1 MERIEVTYLDTC
13 VVVWL
18 FGGERHKLSK
28 MAIAGIQAEDEILIS
43 PAVVLEL
50 QLLHEIKRA
59 RTTALKVIERL
70 SSEIGLAVCRLPFA
84 SVIESAVDLTWTRDP
99 FDRLIVA
106 HASANE
112 APLVTKD
119 ERIRRHY
126 KRSIW

>member
-1 MERIEVTYLDTC
+1 MYLDTC

-18 FGGERHKLSK
+18 FGAETHKLSK
-28 MAIAGIQAEDEILIS
+28 AAIDRIRDEAEILVS
-43 PAVVLEL
+43 PAVILEL

-70 SSEIGLAVCRLPFA
+70 SADIGLAICRLPFA
-84 SVIESAVDLTWTRDP
+84 SVVEQAVDISWTRDP

-106 HASANE
+106 NARAND
-112 APLVTKD
+112 APLITKD

-126 KRSIW
+126 RRSVW